1 MSPISFWL
9 HPMHTMADDSDGV
22 VTDTYIASTNDW
34 APGTKHTFEFSTDAG
49 VSSIDVT
56 SCEWS
61 L

>member
-1 MSPISFWL
+1 
-9 HPMHTMADDSDGV
+9 MHTMADDSGGV